1 MVIQFSY
8 KIIIISSAAWSR
20 QTASSAKD
28 SVGPIT
34 YHYHSRFC
42 WNLSS
47 EELFRL
53 YLRNGLK
60 PVKLPFSTK
69 AKFFIELQNSI
80 QINSK

>member
-28 SVGPIT
+28 SVGSIT
-34 YHYHSRFC
+34 YHYRSRFC

-47 EELFRL
+47 KELFRV
-53 YLRNGLK
+53 YLRIGPK
-60 PVKLPFSTK
+60 PVKLPFSIK

-80 QINSK
+80 KINSK